1 MAGNTSP
8 NPLALFQQAQS
19 LHREGKFGLAE
30 SHYLRVVKLDPHHAD
45 AWHLLG
51 VLAYQSGNTIKAIKH
66 YRRAVEIRPGFAQA
80 FNNLALAH
88 KARAENPAALQAF
101 ERALAIRPEYVEAAF
116 NVALLHEADGNVAA
130 AEKAYRH
137 ALAIRPEYLDALIN
151 LGNLLRR
158 KNRASE
164 ARELLAP
171 AQRMHSEHATLAGN
185 LALIHLD
192 LGDYEQARLFGAV
205 AAGLAPHEARWWE
218 VQGVAARL
226 QNDLDAALPLLARAC
241 ELAPADA
248 ANQFEY
254 GLALESAGDYA
265 QACNVLGTA
274 RASEPHWQ
282 RLRWSERLLLPTMPA
297 DEVAIDAALARF
309 AQGLEE
315 LHAAL
320 KLDTPTAIA
329 SALDAAGATCPFQ
342 LHYLP
347 RDNSALQR
355 RYVELVQRVALAAA
369 PELGVTLPTP
379 QRAPGT
385 RLRIGFVSAYLRTHT
400 VARYF
405 SRYITDLDT
414 TLFETFVWNTGDS
427 SDVLT
432 ESIAATSA
440 HYLQP
445 DLPPLDLARAI
456 RAVDL
461 DVLIYLDIGLDPR
474 QLLLA
479 SWRLAPLQCL
489 AYGHPVS
496 SGLHSIDYFLG
507 ADALEPD
514 HAQNHYSEKLLRLPG
529 LGTRPAPPPVA
540 GDGAWLREKSSEK
553 PVLMCLQNLIKLV
566 PEFDRIL
573 ARIAARSG
581 ARIVL
586 FDRCA
591 HLGQVFMRRIA
602 PAFAAEGL
610 RAEDCVELM
619 PLRAY
624 SEFLGGVQAADLVLD
639 TPWFC
644 GGGTSLDAL
653 GVGTPVVTLEG
664 PMARGRQTAGM
675 LRLLGIDELV
685 TTDADAYVELV
696 VALCADKKRRDDLRS
711 RISRSAEKLFNDP
724 APLAALQ
731 DFLRRAVQD
740 YGK

>member
-1 MAGNTSP
+1 MADNTSP
-8 NPLALFQQAQS
+8 NPLALFQQAQG

-30 SHYLRVVKLDPHHAD
+30 SHYLRVVKLDPNHAD

-88 KARAENPAALQAF
+88 KARSENSAALQAF

-116 NVALLHEADGNVAA
+116 NVALLHEAEGNSAA

-151 LGNLLRR
+151 LGNLWRR
-158 KNRASE
+158 QNRASE

-171 AQRMHSEHATLAGN
+171 AQRMHSDHAALAGN

-192 LGDYEQARLFGAV
+192 LGDYALARSLGA
-205 AAGLAPHEARWWE
+205 AAAQLAPQEACWCE

-241 ELAPADA
+241 ELAPEDA
-248 ANQFEY
+248 GKQFEY

-265 QACNVLGTA
+265 QACNVLGKA
-274 RASEPHWQ
+274 RAAEPHWQ
-282 RLRWSERLLLPTMPA
+282 RLRWSERLLLPTMLA
-297 DEVAIDAALARF
+297 DEAAVDASLARF
-309 AQGLEE
+309 ALGLED
-315 LHAAL
+315 LHAGL
-320 KLDTPTAIA
+320 ELDTPTAIT
-329 SALDAAGATCPFQ
+329 SALDAAAATCPFQ

-347 RDNSALQR
+347 RDNSHLQL
-355 RYVELVQRVALAAA
+355 RYAELVQRVALAAA
-369 PELGVTLPTP
+369 PQFIGAPTKP
-379 QRAPGT
+379 QRAPSAKL
-385 RLRIGFVSAYLRTHT
+385 RLGFVSAYLRTHT

-414 TLFETFVWNTGDS
+414 ARFETFVWHTGDGR
-427 SDVLT
+427 DALT
-432 ESIAATSA
+432 ESIAAASA
-440 HYLQP
+440 HYLQT
-445 DLPPLDLARAI
+445 DLPPLDLANLI
-456 RAVDL
+456 RAADL
-461 DVLIYLDIGLDPR
+461 DALIYLDIGLDPR

-496 SGLHSIDYFLG
+496 SGSQNIDYFLG

-514 HAQNHYSEKLLRLPG
+514 HAQNHYCEKLLRLPG
-529 LGTRPAPPPVA
+529 LGTQPAPPPVA
-540 GDGAWLREKSSEK
+540 GDGAWLREKSPDK
-553 PVLMCLQNLIKLV
+553 PVLLCLQNLIKLV

-591 HLGQVFMRRIA
+591 HLGQVFMRRLA

-610 RAEDCVELM
+610 IAEDSVELM

-675 LRLLGIDELV
+675 LRLLGLDELI
-685 TTDADAYVELV
+685 TADADTYVELV
-696 VALCADKKRRDDLRS
+696 VALCADKKRRDGLRL
-711 RISRSAEKLFNDP
+711 RILQRAEKLFNDP

-731 DFLRRAVQD
+731 VFLRRAV
-740 YGK
+740 

>member
-1 MAGNTSP
+1 MAGNTSS
-8 NPLALFQQAQS
+8 NPLALFQQAQA

-30 SHYLRVVKLDPHHAD
+30 SHYLRVVKLDPNHAD

-51 VLAYQSGNTIKAIKH
+51 VLAYQTGNTIKAIKH

-88 KARAENPAALQAF
+88 KARSENSAALQAF

-116 NVALLHEADGNVAA
+116 NVALLHETEGNPAA

-158 KNRASE
+158 QHRASE
-164 ARELLAP
+164 ARDLLAP
-171 AQRMHSEHATLAGN
+171 TQRMHSEHAALAGN

-192 LGDYEQARLFGAV
+192 LGDYAPARSLGATAARL
-205 AAGLAPHEARWWE
+205 APQEARWWE

-226 QNDLDAALPLLARAC
+226 QNDLDAALPLLARARQ
-241 ELAPADA
+241 LAPEDA
-248 ANQFEY
+248 GKQFEY

-265 QACNVLGTA
+265 QACSVLGKA
-274 RASEPHWQ
+274 RAAEPQWQ
-282 RLRWSERLLLPTMPA
+282 RLRWSERLLLPTMPN
-297 DEVAIDAALARF
+297 DEAAVDAALVRF
-309 AQGLEE
+309 GQGLED
-315 LHAAL
+315 LHAGL
-320 KLDTPTAIA
+320 KLDTPAAIA
-329 SALDAAGATCPFQ
+329 SALDAAAATCPFQ

-347 RDNSALQR
+347 RDNSVLQQ
-355 RYVELVQRVALAAA
+355 RYAELVQRVALAAA
-369 PELGVTLPTP
+369 PQFACAPTKP
-379 QRAPGT
+379 QRAPGAK
-385 RLRIGFVSAYLRTHT
+385 LRIGFVSAYLRTHT

-414 TLFETFVWNTGDS
+414 TRFETFVWHTGDS
-427 SDVLT
+427 SDALT
-432 ESIAATSA
+432 ESIAAAST
-440 HYLQP
+440 HYLQT
-445 DLPPLDLARAI
+445 DRLPLSLAQMI
-456 RAVDL
+456 RAADL
-461 DVLIYLDIGLDPR
+461 DALIYLDIGLDPR

-496 SGLHSIDYFLG
+496 SGLPSIDYFLG
-507 ADALEPD
+507 ADALEPT
-514 HAQNHYSEKLLRLPG
+514 HAQKHYREKLLSLPG
-529 LGTRPAPPPVA
+529 LGARPAPPPVA
-540 GDGAWLREKSSEK
+540 GDGAWLRENSPNK
-553 PVLMCLQNLIKLV
+553 PVLLCLQNLIKLV

-573 ARIAARSG
+573 ACIAARSG

-591 HLGQVFMRRIA
+591 HLGQIFMRRIA

-610 RAEDCVELM
+610 RVEDSVELL
-619 PLRAY
+619 PLRVY

-675 LRLLGIDELV
+675 LRLLGIDELI

-696 VALCADKKRRDDLRS
+696 VALCADKKRRDDLRL
-711 RISRSAEKLFNDP
+711 RISQSAEKLFNDP
-724 APLAALQ
+724 TPLTALQ
-731 DFLRRAVQD
+731 VFLRGAV
-740 YGK
+740 

>member
-8 NPLALFQQAQS
+8 NPQVLFQQAQGF
-19 LHREGKFGLAE
+19 HREGKFGLAE
-30 SHYLRVVKLDPHHAD
+30 SHYLRVVKLDSNHAD

-51 VLAYQSGNTIKAIKH
+51 VLAYQNGNTIKAIKH

-88 KARAENPAALQAF
+88 KARSENSAAVQAF
-101 ERALAIRPEYVEAAF
+101 ERALAIRPEYVEAAY
-116 NVALLHEADGNVAA
+116 NVALLHEAEGNPAA

-158 KNRASE
+158 QSRAAE

-171 AQRMHSEHATLAGN
+171 AQRMHAEHAALAGN
-185 LALIHLD
+185 FALIHFD
-192 LGDYEQARLFGAV
+192 LGDYAQARSL
-205 AAGLAPHEARWWE
+205 AAAAARLAPNAARWWE

-226 QNDLDAALPLLARAC
+226 QNDLDAALPLLVRAC
-241 ELAPADA
+241 ELAPSDA
-248 ANQFEY
+248 GKQFEY
-254 GLALESAGDYA
+254 GLALESAGDHTH
-265 QACNVLGTA
+265 ACSVLAKA
-274 RASEPHWQ
+274 RAAEPQWQ

-297 DEVAIDAALARF
+297 DEGAVDAALARF
-309 AQGLEE
+309 AQGLED
-315 LHAAL
+315 LHADL
-320 KLDTPTAIA
+320 KLDTPAAIA
-329 SALDAAGATCPFQ
+329 AALDAAVAICPFQ

-355 RYVELVQRVALAAA
+355 RYAELVQRVALAAA
-369 PELGVTLPTP
+369 PEFGVALTKS
-379 QRAPGT
+379 QRAPGAK
-385 RLRIGFVSAYLRTHT
+385 LRIGFVSAYLRAHT

-405 SRYITDLDT
+405 SRYITDLDAT
-414 TLFETFVWNTGDS
+414 HFETFVWHTGDS
-427 SDVLT
+427 NDALT
-432 ESIAATSA
+432 ESIAASSA
-440 HYLQP
+440 HYLQT
-445 DLPPLDLARAI
+445 DLPPLDLAHLI
-456 RAVDL
+456 RDADL
-461 DVLIYLDIGLDPR
+461 DALIYLDIGLDPR

-507 ADALEPD
+507 ADALERD

-540 GDGAWLREKSSEK
+540 GDGAWLREKSPDR
-553 PVLMCLQNLIKLV
+553 PVLLCLQNLIKFV

-573 ARIAARSG
+573 ACIAARSG

-602 PAFAAEGL
+602 PTFVAEGL

-619 PLRAY
+619 PLRVY

-675 LRLLGIDELV
+675 LRLLGLDELV
-685 TTDADAYVELV
+685 TPDADAYVELV
-696 VALCADKKRRDDLRS
+696 VALCADKKRRDDLRF
-711 RISRSAEKLFNDP
+711 RISRSAEKLFIDP
-724 APLAALQ
+724 TPLAAFQ
-731 DFLRRAVQD
+731 VFLSDATT
-740 YGK
+740 